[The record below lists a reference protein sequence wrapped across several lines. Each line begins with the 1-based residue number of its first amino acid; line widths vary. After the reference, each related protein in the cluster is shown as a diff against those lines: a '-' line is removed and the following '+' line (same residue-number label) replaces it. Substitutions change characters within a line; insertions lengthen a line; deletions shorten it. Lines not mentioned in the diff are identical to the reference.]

1 METSKI
7 DFAFFWTFLEFLWIL
22 QVTGQNF
29 KKVKNLFALRSLEL
43 FWFHTNALGFY
54 SKVPARMRSNL
65 RGPRRR
71 RGVRRRQCG
80 TGAVNK
86 WYGASIRHTTD
97 LLVEV
102 ARPEMLPASGGSES
116 VAARPPRPEVRRG
129 AGRCEAM
136 CCGTNFKGS

>member
-54 SKVPARMRSNL
+54 SKSLQECDQISGVP
-65 RGPRRR
+65 G
-71 RGVRRRQCG
+71 
-80 TGAVNK
+80 
-86 WYGASIRHTTD
+86 
-97 LLVEV
+97 
-102 ARPEMLPASGGSES
+102 
-116 VAARPPRPEVRRG
+116 G
-129 AGRCEAM
+129 AGEFAADNV
-136 CCGTNFKGS
+136 GLGQ